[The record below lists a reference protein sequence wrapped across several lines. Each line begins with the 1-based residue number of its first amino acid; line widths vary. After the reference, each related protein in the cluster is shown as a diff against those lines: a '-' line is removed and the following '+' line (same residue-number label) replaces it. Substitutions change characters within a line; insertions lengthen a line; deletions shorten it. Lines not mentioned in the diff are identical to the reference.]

1 MECAE
6 AATALPGC
14 VEDDL
19 PEDVAA
25 HLETCIHCQAE
36 AVRYKRHARLMGTLA
51 DQFVEPPADLLESL
65 LDSVIEDRKH
75 RRSVRRKAAV
85 GIGGL
90 AIAAAGTAVGIVVHQ
105 RHKASTRGLVEIAGN
120 MIDAIRPAS
129 AGSGSNATDLVA
141 S

>member
-6 AATALPGC
+6 AVTALPGC
-14 VEDDL
+14 VDDDL
-19 PEDVAA
+19 PKDVSA
-25 HLETCIHCQAE
+25 HLETCIQCQAE

-51 DQFVEPPADLLESL
+51 DQYITPPDDLLESL

-75 RRSVRRKAAV
+75 RRSVRRRAAV

-90 AIAAAGTAVGIVVHQ
+90 AIAAAGTAVGLVVHQ
-105 RHKASTRGLVEIAGN
+105 RHKAATRGLVEAAGN
-120 MIDAIRPAS
+120 VLDAIRPGS
-129 AGSGSNATDLVA
+129 APDLVA

>member
-1 MECAE
+1 MECAD

-14 VEDDL
+14 VEGDL
-19 PEDVAA
+19 PDDVAA
-25 HLETCIHCQAE
+25 HLEMCIHCQAE
-36 AVRYKRHARLMGTLA
+36 AVRYKRHARLLATVA
-51 DQFVEPPADLLESL
+51 DQFVEPPADLLESV

-85 GIGGL
+85 GIGGI

-105 RHKASTRGLVEIAGN
+105 RHKAATRGLIEIAGGVL
-120 MIDAIRPAS
+120 DAIKPSGGAGAS
-129 AGSGSNATDLVA
+129 TPDLVA